1 MLLYI
6 CHMLLY
12 SLPPQ
17 HSPLCLSLLTALH
30 RKTVILA
37 MRCYAVKVIKTK
49 RTFPAACDSFIVMLN
64 MFHWRMRPLA
74 KVVCQET
81 GQNTIDSLFFRERLS
96 RLETSLGC
104 DVALV
109 WASR

>member
-17 HSPLCLSLLTALH
+17 HTPLRLSLLTALH

-49 RTFPAACDSFIVMLN
+49 RTFPAACDFFIVMSN
-64 MFHWRMRPLA
+64 TFH
-74 KVVCQET
+74 
-81 GQNTIDSLFFRERLS
+81 
-96 RLETSLGC
+96 
-104 DVALV
+104 
-109 WASR
+109 